1 MHIFE
6 FVVSKNVTGGVEC
19 VRRGSSRADVPL
31 SAFAPSPEE
40 PVLNATFVAQ
50 HLLPLFE
57 YAADIV
63 PAAYHATTHVTYQA
77 TAGMRLLDEDDQ
89 EAVYDALYEGLVSSK
104 TFVFSSLKR
113 SDIATLS
120 GELEGFYGAIAANY
134 LKGII
139 DANLHTI
146 RKSKD
151 GSKEFVE
158 EEEEYHGPIGALDM
172 GGSSTQI
179 VFLPAEASTTTA
191 AADVT
196 IADDCSDNEWDRSSC
211 WNGDTSSVSPAPQ
224 RLNGDD
230 FFATSYLSYGVDQFR
245 ERLWSSWI
253 QERQAAEQDSE
264 SCDSKM
270 LKNPCAFK
278 GYALEW
284 EGYTLVGTGD
294 TDECI
299 RQVQRLIPH
308 PANSK
313 STGTVSAS
321 GSSADSQERRRVVG
335 GVEHPPIRGK
345 FFAMSLYFFT
355 LDSLRVLSEPHREAH
370 EALNLSWP
378 TPSLDELH
386 NALYGL
392 CSRSWYGDLYDIQ
405 HNSHKYTRAE
415 VLPHRCFESVYMV
428 TLLRDGFGFDPSARD
443 ITFTF
448 LVDGSEV
455 EWSLGMALALR
466 AERTDSSNADLKAPS
481 SIETPVS
488 LRLQVDSNLTT
499 EEEEEENCCS
509 NCGTSQTCP
518 EIF

>member
-1 MHIFE
+1 M
-6 FVVSKNVTGGVEC
+6 EC

-50 HLLPLFE
+50 HILRLFE

-63 PAAYHATTHVTYQA
+63 PAMYHATTHATYQA

-134 LKGII
+134 LTGII

-146 RKSKD
+146 RKTKSKIE
-151 GSKEFVE
+151 SLQALEESVIAKAAE
-158 EEEEYHGPIGALDM
+158 EEEHHGPIGALDM

-179 VFLPAEASTTTA
+179 VFMPGTATTNDCN
-191 AADVT
+191 DV
-196 IADDCSDNEWDRSSC
+196 EWDRASC
-211 WNGDTSSVSPAPQ
+211 GNEDAYIAAEDAAAVPAVPQ
-224 RLNGDD
+224 RLNGDE
-230 FFATSYLSYGVDQFR
+230 FFSTSYLSYGVDQFR
-245 ERLWSSWI
+245 ERLWNSWI
-253 QERQAAEQDSE
+253 QERQEQDGE
-264 SCDSKM
+264 SCDSRI

-278 GYALEW
+278 GYAMEW

-308 PANSK
+308 APNSK
-313 STGTVSAS
+313 TTPLDDALSTDSLSVT
-321 GSSADSQERRRVVG
+321 SQEGRRVVG
-335 GVEHPPIRGK
+335 GVEHPPVRGK

-355 LDSLRVLSEPHREAH
+355 LDSLRVLSEPHHEAH
-370 EALNLSWP
+370 MALNLSWP
-378 TPSLDELH
+378 RPSLEELH

-392 CSRSWYGDLYDIQ
+392 CSRNWYGDLYEIQ
-405 HNSHKYTRAE
+405 HNSHQYTRAE

-455 EWSLGMALALR
+455 EWSLGMALALH
-466 AERTDSSNADLKAPS
+466 ADRRDLAKMVAAAPS
-481 SIETPVS
+481 SFQDTHLPN
-488 LRLQVDSNLTT
+488 RHQVDTNLTT
-499 EEEEEENCCS
+499 EEEDEEDECCD
-509 NCGTSQTCP
+509 CGSSQTCP